1 MNNETTSSGTDSTQ
15 QIPSLADLPAIGAS
29 APAPAHAR
37 HARRAPAAHGTGRG
51 HGGRNER
58 PRNPKRG
65 ALIAAGIV
73 VTLLALAYA
82 GGVVAFSNLCY
93 PRTSIADI
101 DVSWKDRA
109 AAVSQVQ
116 DAVKDYTLTVEG
128 DGFSWTF
135 TPGST
140 KIVDAEAAVDA
151 VIGANEPFAWPVRL
165 IQALTEG
172 ADHATASSLPDDF
185 DRDGFT
191 ADLGTAI
198 DAFNANR
205 TGTFDAAGAYDE
217 ATGSF
222 TVERARSN
230 QKLDRDAIVTRA
242 LKAVASLSHTLTLD
256 QSSFAPLAGGA
267 TDEQLQAACDAANAL
282 IGTNVNLTMGGT
294 NVATLDGAQ
303 LAQWITFDDALRP
316 TLSTEPVT
324 AWVRELA
331 GTLDTAGTT
340 RTYTRPDG
348 KQISVSGGSYGWIT
362 DEAALVQKL
371 QEAVASK
378 QVGDIEIPTKQTADA
393 FRGAG
398 AADWGAYIDI
408 DLSEQHARYYDAS
421 GALLWESGIISGNPN
436 KGSSTPTGVYAIRS
450 NSGAST
456 LIGKT
461 DPATGKP
468 EYKTPVNYWMPFVG
482 NAIGLHDASWQA
494 SSSFSNPSAYLSVGS
509 HGCVNLPP
517 AKAQEL
523 HNLIGVGL
531 CVVVHN

>member
-15 QIPSLADLPAIGAS
+15 QIPSLADLPRIGAA

-37 HARRAPAAHGTGRG
+37 GAHSAPAAHG
-51 HGGRNER
+51 
-58 PRNPKRG
+58 KRG
-65 ALIAAGIV
+65 ARNGGSRKPRRGTLIALGVIV
-73 VTLLALAYA
+73 ALLAVVYA

-101 DVSWKDRA
+101 DVSWKSRA
-109 AAVSQVQ
+109 DAVSQVKT
-116 DAVKDYTLTVEG
+116 AVKDYTLTVEG

-135 TPGST
+135 TPGSSQ
-140 KIVDAEAAVDA
+140 IVDAEAAVDA

-165 IQALTEG
+165 IQALTAG
-172 ADHATASSLPDDF
+172 ARHAAGTTSLPDDF
-185 DRDGFT
+185 DQDAFT
-191 ADLGTAI
+191 ADLGAAI

-217 ATGSF
+217 STGSF

-230 QKLDRDAIVTRA
+230 QKLDRDTIVADA
-242 LKAVASLSHTLTLD
+242 LEAVASLSHTLTLD
-256 QSSFAPLAGGA
+256 EDSFTPLAGGA

-303 LAQWITFDDALRP
+303 LAQWITFDDALNP
-316 TLSTEPVT
+316 TLSTDPVT
-324 AWVRELA
+324 AWVRQLA
-331 GTLDTAGTT
+331 TTLDTAGTT

-371 QEAVASK
+371 QEAVANK

-421 GALLWESGIISGNPN
+421 GNLLWESGIISGNPN
-436 KGSSTPTGVYAIRS
+436 KGNGTPTGVYAIRS
-450 NSGAST
+450 NSGGST

-461 DPATGKP
+461 DPATGEP

-523 HNLIGVGL
+523 HNLISVGL